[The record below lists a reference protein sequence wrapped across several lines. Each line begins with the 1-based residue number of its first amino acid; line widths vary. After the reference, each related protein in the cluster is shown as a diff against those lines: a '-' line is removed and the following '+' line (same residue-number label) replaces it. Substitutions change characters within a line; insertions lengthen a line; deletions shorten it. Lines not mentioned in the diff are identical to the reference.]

1 MNKLTMYGLTEQFTQ
16 EARLYEDLALAR
28 VISQYQGM
36 YKVATA
42 MGERMAEVSGKFRYA
57 VTDRAEYPAV
67 GDFVM
72 VDHESQASDIVRI
85 HHILTRKSLLLRRA
99 VGVSHQAQVIA
110 SNLDYLFIAMSLN
123 ENYNLNRL
131 ERYLT
136 VGWDS
141 GATPVIVL
149 TKADLSNRVEEA
161 LGEVEAMSFYSDVIV
176 TSSKEDNREK
186 FHPYLTTGKTAAF
199 IGSSGVGK
207 TTLINMLLRDRRLE
221 TKAVGKEAK
230 GRHTTTSRDSYPTI
244 FGGVV
249 IDTPGMRELGIDQA
263 DLATSFQDIDMLSKM
278 CKFKDCSHTN
288 EPGCAVQQAIQSGEL
303 DERRLDSYVKLKHEA
318 DYAGLTSKAIEQ
330 KKTER
335 MFKDVGGMKQARKF
349 AKQKRKQ

>member
-16 EARLYEDLALAR
+16 EACLYEDLTLAR

-36 YKVATA
+36 YKVATEI
-42 MGERMAEVSGKFRYA
+42 GESMAEVSGKFRYD
-57 VTDRAEYPAV
+57 VTDRVEYPAV

-72 VDHESQASDIVRI
+72 VDRQGHALDIVKI
-85 HHILTRKSLLLRRA
+85 HHVLTRKSLLLRRA

-110 SNLDYLFIAMSLN
+110 SNLNYVFITMSLN

-131 ERYLT
+131 ERYLA

-161 LGEVEAMSFYSDVIV
+161 VGEVEALSFYTDVIV
-176 TSSKEDNREK
+176 TSSKEGNQEK
-186 FHPYLTTGKTAAF
+186 FHPFLTEGKAAAF

-207 TTLINMLLRDRRLE
+207 TTLINTLLLDRQLE

-230 GRHTTTSRDSYPTI
+230 GRHTTTGRDIYPTV

-249 IDTPGMRELGIDQA
+249 IDTPGMREIGIEQA
-263 DLATSFQDIDMLSKM
+263 NLSTSFQDIAALSEA
-278 CKFKDCSHTN
+278 CKFNDCSHTN
-288 EPGCAVQQAIQSGEL
+288 EPGCAVRRAIELGKL
-303 DERRLDSYVKLKHEA
+303 DERRLDSYVKLKTRS
-318 DYAGLTSKAIEQ
+318 GLCRFIK
-330 KKTER
+330 
-335 MFKDVGGMKQARKF
+335 
-349 AKQKRKQ
+349 

>member
-221 TKAVGKEAK
+221 TKTVGKEAK